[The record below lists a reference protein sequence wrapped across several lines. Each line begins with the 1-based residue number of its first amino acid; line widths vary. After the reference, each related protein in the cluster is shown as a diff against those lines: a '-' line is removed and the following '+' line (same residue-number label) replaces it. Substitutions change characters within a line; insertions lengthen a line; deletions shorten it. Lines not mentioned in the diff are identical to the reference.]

1 MKHILAILVISTFTA
16 LPFGMLL
23 GKEAETNIKQ
33 PLQISGMATAAD
45 TDDHNIS
52 PFYGKSWAVVI
63 GINRYERWP
72 GLEYAVNDATSVKNH
87 LKKLGFDEIIS
98 LMDHEA
104 TKHNITQLLGDTL
117 LRQVHKDDRVLIFFA
132 GHGQTE
138 DIGERQYGYII
149 PVDGDTQNYYSSAI
163 SMSQVREFSRRIPA
177 KHIYY
182 VIDACYSGLGLI
194 RSGPRFSPSMEG
206 YLKKVTA
213 LPAVQMVTAG
223 GKGEQV
229 LEVEGHGLFTEYFL
243 KGIEGQADADDDGV
257 VTASELGAYLRP
269 SVSKASEQKQTPLF
283 GSMDG
288 EGEFI
293 FILPDKG
300 NKTAA
305 KVEPEE
311 QKRQQERLLAREK
324 VLHTW
329 EEMLKREEK
338 ELQKQVEMKDTLKHQ
353 EQKTRKK
360 EEGLKIQE
368 ENAGTNNQYTE
379 DEKGIGT
386 EPPSAHPDIIEITKL
401 RSRSATLSKGAIR
414 EMIKNRGFRDSEWN
428 PDGDFPNK
436 YEKVTTGGG
445 AIVIDHATALMWQ
458 QSGSSGELSFSDAD
472 NYIYQLNGKSYAG
485 FSDWRLPTVE
495 ELASLLEPG
504 KNEECYIDPV
514 FDPKQQWFWS
524 ADKRPSGKAWSV
536 SIRAGIVTLESD
548 DSKYYVRGIR
558 SR

>member
-1 MKHILAILVISTFTA
+1 MKHIIAILVIISFMI
-16 LPFGMLL
+16 LPFAMLL
-23 GKEAETNIKQ
+23 GKEVETNIKQ
-33 PLQISGMATAAD
+33 PQQISGMAMPAD
-45 TDDHNIS
+45 PANHNIS
-52 PFYGKSWAVVI
+52 QFYGKSWAVVI

-72 GLEYAVNDATSVKNH
+72 GLEYAVNDATSVKTH

-117 LRQVHKDDRVLIFFA
+117 PRQVHKDDRVLIFFA

-149 PVDGDTQNYYSSAI
+149 PVDGDIQNYYSSAI

-283 GSMDG
+283 GSMEG

-300 NKTAA
+300 DKTTAI
-305 KVEPEE
+305 VEPEE
-311 QKRQQERLLAREK
+311 QKRQQERLLEREK

-329 EEMLKREEK
+329 EELLKREEK
-338 ELQKQVEMKDTLKHQ
+338 ELKKQIEMKNT
-353 EQKTRKK
+353 
-360 EEGLKIQE
+360 
-368 ENAGTNNQYTE
+368 
-379 DEKGIGT
+379 EKGMGT
-386 EPPSAHPDIIEITKL
+386 EPPSAHPDIIEITQL
-401 RSRSATLSKGAIR
+401 RSRPATLSKGAIR

-436 YEKVTTGGG
+436 YEKLITRGGTV
-445 AIVIDHATALMWQ
+445 VIDYATGLMWQ
-458 QSGSSGELSFSDAD
+458 QSGSSSELSFSDAD
-472 NYIYQLNGKSYAG
+472 DYIYQLNGKSYAG

-495 ELASLLEPG
+495 ELASLLEPE
-504 KNEECYIDPV
+504 KNEGCYTDPV
-514 FDPKQQWFWS
+514 FDLKQQWFWS

-536 SIRAGIVTLESD
+536 SIRAGIVTLESE